1 MQIEHVVGISFKI
14 HSSCLEKQPKN
25 FSKQDFTL
33 QNSYKLILL
42 RKIVKKIMHKQ
53 MFRINKFELARYLP
67 NISTLKNE
75 LETLLK

>member
-1 MQIEHVVGISFKI
+1 MQIEHVVGISFEF
-14 HSSCLEKQPKN
+14 HSFCLEKQPTN
-25 FSKQDFTL
+25 FSSQDSTA

-67 NISTLKNE
+67 NIST
-75 LETLLK
+75 

>member
-14 HSSCLEKQPKN
+14 HSSCLEKQPTN
-25 FSKQDFTL
+25 FSNQDFTV

-75 LETLLK
+75 LETPLQ